1 VRTAELEA
9 GGVSSSSASS
19 SSASS
24 SASSVSYGNPTKLSV
39 LRAVGRRLVPHLVE
53 ATIVPTLLFYLSFV
67 TFGAVAAYVSALAW
81 STWAIGR
88 RVVRGAPVPAILL
101 LAGIGLAVRTLFA
114 LASGSTFVYF
124 MQPVL
129 GKFALSG
136 VFLLSVAQGRP
147 LIGRFARDFCTMPAD
162 IEARAGIVR
171 LYRHLTYLWAG
182 VNLAAAAV
190 SLLLLLT
197 LPVTAFL
204 AIKPFVGWLITSA
217 GIALTVSASV
227 HVARRECLLAAIS
240 PNGALSARCRLN
252 G

>member
-1 VRTAELEA
+1 
-9 GGVSSSSASS
+9 
-19 SSASS
+19 
-24 SASSVSYGNPTKLSV
+24 
-39 LRAVGRRLVPHLVE
+39 
-53 ATIVPTLLFYLSFV
+53 
-67 TFGAVAAYVSALAW
+67 
-81 STWAIGR
+81 
-88 RVVRGAPVPAILL
+88 
-101 LAGIGLAVRTLFA
+101 
-114 LASGSTFVYF
+114 VYF

>member
-1 VRTAELEA
+1 VESRNGVRVRTAEVEA
-9 GGVSSSSASS
+9 DGSPSTP
-19 SSASS
+19 
-24 SASSVSYGNPTKLSV
+24 SYGNPTKLSV
-39 LRAVGRRLVPHLVE
+39 LRAVARRLVPHLVE
-53 ATIVPTLLFYLSFV
+53 ATLVPT
-67 TFGAVAAYVSALAW
+67 
-81 STWAIGR
+81 I
-88 RVVRGAPVPAILL
+88 
-101 LAGIGLAVRTLFA
+101 RTLFA

-197 LPVTAFL
+197 LPVTAFV

-217 GIALTVSASV
+217 GITLTVAASV
-227 HVARRECLLAAIS
+227 QVARRECLLAAIS
-240 PNGALSARCRLN
+240 PNGALSARCRLSP
-252 G
+252 

>member
-1 VRTAELEA
+1 VEA
-9 GGVSSSSASS
+9 VGALSAPPSFGS
-19 SSASS
+19 
-24 SASSVSYGNPTKLSV
+24 PTKLSV
-39 LRAVGRRLVPHLVE
+39 LGAVSRRLVPHLIE
-53 ATIVPTLLFYLSFV
+53 ATAVPTVLFYLSFV
-67 TFGAVAAYVSALAW
+67 AFGAVAAYVSALAW
-81 STWAIGR
+81 ASWAIGR
-88 RVVRGAPVPAILL
+88 RVVRGAPVPSILL
-101 LAGIGLAVRTLFA
+101 LAGVGLTIRTLFA

-124 MQPVL
+124 FQPVL

-136 VFLLSVAQGRP
+136 VFLLSVVQGRP
-147 LIGRFARDFCTMPAD
+147 LIGRFARDFCTMPAE
-162 IEARAGIVR
+162 IEARPGIVR
-171 LYRHLTYLWAG
+171 LYRRLTYLWAG

-204 AIKPFVGWLITSA
+204 AIKPFVGWVITSA

-240 PNGALSARCRLN
+240 PNGALSARCGLQ

>member
-1 VRTAELEA
+1 MRTAEAEA
-9 GGVSSSSASS
+9 VGALSAPP
-19 SSASS
+19 
-24 SASSVSYGNPTKLSV
+24 SYGNLSKLSV
-39 LRAVGRRLVPHLVE
+39 LGAVGRRLLPHLVE
-53 ATIVPTLLFYLSFV
+53 ATVVPTVLFYLSFV
-67 TFGAVAAYVSALAW
+67 ILGPVAAYLSALAW
-81 STWAIGR
+81 ASWAIGR
-88 RVVRGAPVPAILL
+88 RIVRGVQVPAILL
-101 LAGIGLAVRTLFA
+101 LAGVGLAIRTLFA

-124 MQPVL
+124 FQPVL
-129 GKFALSG
+129 GKVALSG

-147 LIGRFARDFCTMPAD
+147 LIGRFARDFCTMSPD
-162 IEARAGIVR
+162 IEARPGVVR

-197 LPVTAFL
+197 LPVSAFL
-204 AIKPFVGWLITSA
+204 AVKPFIGWLLTST

-240 PNGALSARCRLN
+240 PNGALSARCGLQ